1 MKVIKNMKLFSS
13 IIFILAIVGTQA
25 KFNLRTYAQ
34 YKLNNKP
41 VLQGAVNSST
51 HVVHED
57 VTTRVTELV
66 DLCFEKVLGF
76 DNSALQTTKQV
87 EDFQQGTAM
96 DALNM
101 CLQSQNLR
109 LGHSQEASFGTKIN
123 AAKAA
128 ADTLIAAENA
138 FKADRDAIAT
148 NITNELSDLE
158 TDASQAKNSL
168 VSSVQVS
175 GTENAVDAGK
185 SIQNAADSKEKSLNN
200 TKAEIVKM
208 FSDFQSNT
216 LEEKTLTENH
226 VSAIASA
233 RTAFK
238 ASLADLSVEKG
249 LLITSIVGHY
259 NDALDTDCSGETEEK
274 KFSGSVSTAGCEYFP
289 HPVSGHPGQSCGM
302 IRNADK
308 VKEDDNGDVGMPS
321 AGNETALPR
330 MCGSGLA
337 CLARTDQ
344 NAVIA
349 SKYQG
354 NLEHSGFYV
363 CVSDPDPNN
372 PLAGVSRGLK
382 NDNVDC
388 SGVTSAQS
396 GTASTCN
403 LYLLMKSD

>member
-1 MKVIKNMKLFSS
+1 MKLFSS
-13 IIFILAIVGTQA
+13 IIFILAIVGTQG

-34 YKLNNKP
+34 QKLNNKQ
-41 VLQGAVNSST
+41 VLQGAVDSSS

-57 VTTRVTELV
+57 VTSRVTELV

-109 LGHSQEASFGTKIN
+109 LGHSQETSFGSKIN

-185 SIQNAADSKEKSLNN
+185 SIENAADSKEKSLNN

-208 FSDFQSNT
+208 FSDFQTNT
-216 LEEKTLTENH
+216 LEEKTLTESH
-226 VSAIASA
+226 VSAIATA
-233 RTAFK
+233 RTAFEE
-238 ASLADLSVEKG
+238 SLQNLTTEKG
-249 LLITSIVGHY
+249 TLITSIVGHY
-259 NDALDTDCSGETEEK
+259 NDALDTDCSGESEQA
-274 KFSGSVSTAGCEYFP
+274 KFEGEDSVATAGCEYFP

-302 IRNADK
+302 IRDADK
-308 VKEDDNGDVGMPS
+308 VAEDANGDVGMPS
-321 AGNETALPR
+321 AGKESAVPR

-337 CLARTDQ
+337 CLVRDDG
-344 NAVIA
+344 NAIIA
-349 SKYQG
+349 TKYQG
-354 NLEHSGFYV
+354 NLEHSGYFV
-363 CVSDPDPNN
+363 CVSDDDPNN
-372 PLAGVSRGLK
+372 PLSEVSNGLE
-382 NDNVDC
+382 NGGIDC

-403 LYLLMKSD
+403 LYLLMKSN